1 MARIRPTSQPRL
13 SGERFS
19 VLYRIRGGSEAEAR
33 ARASDICVE
42 QTVEFPLDLVPA
54 GAIRDEILGRVES
67 FEAAGEGAWRA
78 RISFAVEVA
87 GGELTQ
93 LLNVIFGNISLK
105 PGLRVERL
113 DLDDALCA
121 QFRGPRFGREGLRRH
136 LGIPSRP
143 IVCSALKPMGL
154 SADDLAEIAYRAAL
168 GGMDLIKDDHG
179 LADQTF
185 SSFQARVTRCAEA
198 VRRANRETG
207 GGCAYL
213 PNVTAGPEAVV
224 ERARFAKSAGCGGLV
239 VTPGLAGLDAM
250 RRLADD
256 EMLGLPV
263 FSHPAF
269 LGTFVTGPDQG
280 ISHFALFGQI
290 ARLAGADASI
300 FPSFG
305 GRFAF
310 SREECRSI
318 VAGTLTPMGSL
329 APIFPAP
336 GGGMSL
342 SRLPE
347 LAETY
352 GKDVILLVGGDLFR
366 RGPDLTEN
374 CRAFRRLAEQ
384 L

>member
-1 MARIRPTSQPRL
+1 MAEIRPSSEPTL
-13 SGERFS
+13 SGERFA
-19 VLYRIRGGSEAEAR
+19 VLYRILGSQDEAR
-33 ARASDICVE
+33 ARALDICVE
-42 QTVEFPLDLVPA
+42 QTVEFPLDLVPG

-113 DLDDALCA
+113 DLTDGLCA
-121 QFRGPRFGREGLRRH
+121 RFRGPRFGRAGLRRH
-136 LGIPSRP
+136 LGIPARP

-154 SADDLAEIAYRAAL
+154 SADDLAGIAYRAAL

-179 LADQTF
+179 LANQTF
-185 SSFQARVTRCAEA
+185 SAFEARVARCAEA

-207 GGCAYL
+207 GRCAYL
-213 PNVTAGPEAVV
+213 PNVTASPEALVA
-224 ERARFAKSAGCGGLV
+224 RARFAKSVGCGGLV

-250 RRLADD
+250 RQLADD
-256 EMLGLPV
+256 EAIGLPLL
-263 FSHPAF
+263 SHPAF
-269 LGTFVTGPDQG
+269 LGSFVASPDSG

-300 FPSFG
+300 FPGFG

-310 SREECRSI
+310 SREECERI
-318 VAGTLTPMGSL
+318 LTGTLTPMGAL

-342 SRLPE
+342 SRMPD
-347 LAETY
+347 LAEVY

-366 RGPDLTEN
+366 HGPDLTEN

-384 L
+384 V